1 MSLDPKTWLSQARSL
16 EEGQH
21 KRVGHVCGEGACMV
35 VEHTAD
41 GWRAYCHRCA
51 DNGFVPHER
60 ESLEQKMQRLARA
73 RAVDEQARQN
83 PALPQPMNREP
94 NTWPLPARVWFY
106 KAGLTNEDISIL
118 GAYWNE
124 YMQRVVIPVRV
135 AGRVVFWQARNP
147 FTDGRPKYISPSVD
161 RQDIV
166 AAFGDGPC
174 LVLTEDILSAYKVG
188 KVTEAWSLLGV
199 KVPDKILAR
208 LVKQGKP
215 IKVWLD
221 PDWNAPG
228 RPGQVAASKIRK
240 VLASVGIASDNI
252 LSRADP
258 KMLCLQEI
266 HDAIQTQ
273 E

>member
-1 MSLDPKTWLSQARSL
+1 MSLDPKTWLDQAKAL
-16 EEGQH
+16 DEGQH
-21 KRVGHVCGEGACMV
+21 SRIGHVCGEGSCMV

-51 DNGFVPHER
+51 DHGFVPHAR
-60 ESLEQKMQRLARA
+60 ESLEQKMLKLQAAQEAEQWARI
-73 RAVDEQARQN
+73 N
-83 PALPQPMNREP
+83 PELPRPMNTAP

-106 KAGLTNEDISIL
+106 KAGFTNEDIATL

-124 YMQRVVIPVRV
+124 RMQRVVIPVRV
-135 AGRVVFWQARNP
+135 AGQVVFWQARNP
-147 FTDGRPKYISPSVD
+147 FSDGRPKYISPSVD

-166 AAFGDGPC
+166 CEFGDGPC
-174 LVLTEDILSAYKVG
+174 LILTEDILSAYKVG
-188 KVTEAWSLLGV
+188 KISQAWSLLGV

-208 LVKQGKP
+208 LVQQSKP

-228 RPGQVAASKIRK
+228 RPGQAAAANIRR
-240 VLASVGIASDNI
+240 VLASVGVASDNI
-252 LSRADP
+252 VSRADP

-266 HDAIQTQ
+266 RDALQA
-273 E
+273 